1 MSATVDEQRV
11 EQFLGQVVVDAGAAL
26 GSLLVYVGDQLGLW
40 STLEERGRV
49 TTSELAAATG
59 THERMVR
66 EWLSA
71 QAASGYVSYNAEDD
85 TFGLPIE
92 HGLALGRDD
101 VPTAVTGFFQVVVA
115 AYRDVDKIID
125 AMRTGKGL
133 GWGDHHPELFGGVER
148 FFRPKYQG
156 YLTTEWIPALD
167 GTHERLRHGGR
178 VADVGCGHGAS
189 TLIMAAAYPNAEF
202 VGFDTHGPSIEQA
215 RRRASEQGLG
225 DRVTFD
231 VASAQ
236 DFPGS
241 DYDLVAFFD
250 ALHDMGDPLAAARH
264 TRKVLRTDG
273 SVLLVEPFAQDRL
286 EANLNPVGR
295 VFYSG
300 STVFCTPASLN
311 EDGAALGAQAGE
323 ARLRSVFEQA
333 EFVTFRRV
341 AETPFN
347 LILEAR
353 P

>member
-40 STLEERGRV
+40 RALEERGRV

-71 QAASGYVSYNAEDD
+71 QAASGYVSYDAEGD

-92 HGLALGRDD
+92 HGLALARDD
-101 VPTAVTGFFQVVVA
+101 VPTAVSGFFQVVVA

-167 GTHERLRHGGR
+167 GIDERLRHGGR

-189 TLIMAAAYPNAEF
+189 TLIMAAAYPHAEF
-202 VGFDTHGPSIEQA
+202 VGFDIHAPSIEQA
-215 RRRASEQGLG
+215 RRRASEQGLS

-323 ARLRSVFEQA
+323 ARLRSVFERA